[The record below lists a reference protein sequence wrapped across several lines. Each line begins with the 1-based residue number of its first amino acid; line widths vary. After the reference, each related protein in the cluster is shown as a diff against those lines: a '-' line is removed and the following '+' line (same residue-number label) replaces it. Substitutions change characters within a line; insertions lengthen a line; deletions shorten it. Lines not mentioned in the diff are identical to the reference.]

1 MLKILKQFK
10 REQCLFAC
18 KYDRILHICE
28 EGFVIVVL
36 ICFFDK
42 VKLFLQVIR
51 GEKDPFF
58 SLFFPPL
65 HETYHEPIV
74 LSKSILLLLLLTMY
88 FQLLLGPILLPW
100 PGHDILLLICY
111 LFTLNLFLVVSLICN
126 GQFEAIPFDIL
137 LCGLIRKIRSQQ
149 GHLIPSYLR
158 NISHSVQRLHQ
169 KL

>member
-1 MLKILKQFK
+1 M
-10 REQCLFAC
+10 FAC

-42 VKLFLQVIR
+42 VKLFLQIIR
-51 GEKDPFF
+51 GEKEDPFF
-58 SLFFPPL
+58 SLFFLLYMRPIMSPL
-65 HETYHEPIV
+65 

-88 FQLLLGPILLPW
+88 FQLLLGLILLPW

-137 LCGLIRKIRSQQ
+137 LCGLIRKIRSQH

-158 NISHSVQRLHQ
+158 NISHSVQCLHQ